1 MAQAGLELTS
11 RALPTALVLFSA
23 PSDLHQILGTL
34 TVNRLVLAGFLKV
47 LSRYSPA
54 PGPGRVW
61 RMKPRVRPTRGRASK
76 SPVAF
81 FSFFSPNYST

>member
-1 MAQAGLELTS
+1 MAQARLELTS
-11 RALPTALVLFSA
+11 RALPTALFLFSA

-34 TVNRLVLAGFLKV
+34 TVNRGVLAGFLKL

-54 PGPGRVW
+54 PGTGRVW
-61 RMKPRVRPTRGRASK
+61 RMKRVRPTRGRASK